1 MSLTAVAQRLGVAT
15 PSLNSHIRNL
25 SALRRLVALEGCRE
39 LEQAF
44 LEATD
49 TSPGAEGLR
58 RAADSYRTFARDH
71 PGLYEALLPAPAPHE
86 DGELAA
92 AMAAPVVVL
101 GELLRDLGAEPDQAV
116 HLIRA
121 LRSTLHGF
129 VTLERDSGFGLPTDV
144 DESWRTT
151 VDLMVRG
158 ICEALA

>member
-1 MSLTAVAQRLGVAT
+1 
-15 PSLNSHIRNL
+15 
-25 SALRRLVALEGCRE
+25 
-39 LEQAF
+39 
-44 LEATD
+44 
-49 TSPGAEGLR
+49 
-58 RAADSYRTFARDH
+58 
-71 PGLYEALLPAPAPHE
+71 
-86 DGELAA
+86 
-92 AMAAPVVVL
+92 MAAPVVVL